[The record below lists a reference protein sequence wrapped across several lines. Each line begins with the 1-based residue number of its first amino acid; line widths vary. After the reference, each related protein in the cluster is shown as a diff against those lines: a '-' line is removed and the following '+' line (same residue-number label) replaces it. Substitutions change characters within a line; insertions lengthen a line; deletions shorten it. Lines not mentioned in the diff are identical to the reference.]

1 MKQPVFVAAAL
12 LLWSFPVFAQTFE
25 EIPPGGGGAYHPEPA
40 ICLTEQQR
48 TAIAAM
54 LVENEAKLRSQGLIA
69 PEDANSVVAFDW
81 PIKNDPG
88 LGSSWKNTIMIANY
102 VDQQATTGIL
112 DYNCGDRSYDG
123 HKGTDISLW
132 PFSWYL
138 KNNNLVQVV
147 AAEAGIIIGKQDG
160 NSDENCVWNN
170 QDWNAVYVR
179 HSDGSVAWYGHMK
192 KNSLTNKTVGASVT
206 KGEHLGIVASSGV
219 SSGPH
224 LHFEVYKQQPY
235 LVSNLID
242 PYNGTCNN
250 MNPGVSWWA
259 NQEPYRKPTLNAAL
273 THNAPPEHGCPT
285 ENEIPHFSNQ
295 FAPGSNQVV
304 YTAVYFRDQMQGQT
318 TTMRILRPNGTI
330 WNTWVHTAPQT
341 YSGSWW
347 YWSWTLPSGG
357 PFGTWS
363 FEATFD
369 GQTIVHPF
377 EYGNMVST
385 DPENDTPAL
394 TLAPNPSRGTF
405 RILSTEQ
412 LELPVQ
418 VFDSMGRLCF
428 SGKTRTNQD
437 ITLGAPAA
445 GVYAVRVSAGGHVRY
460 FRLVVE

>member
-12 LLWSFPVFAQTFE
+12 LLWSFPIFTQTFE
-25 EIPPGGGGAYHPEPA
+25 EIPPGGGGAYHPEPTV
-40 ICLTEQQR
+40 CLTDAQR

-54 LVENEAKLRSQGLIA
+54 LVENEARLRSQGLIA
-69 PEDANSVVAFDW
+69 PDDANSIVAFGW

-102 VDQQATTGIL
+102 VDQQPATGIL
-112 DYNCGDRSYDG
+112 EYNCGTRAYDG

-132 PFSWYL
+132 PFGWHL
-138 KNNNLVQVV
+138 KNNDLVQVV
-147 AAEAGIIIGKQDG
+147 AAEAGVIIGKQDG

-170 QDWNAVYVR
+170 QNWNAVYVR

-192 KNSLTNKTVGASVT
+192 KNSLTNKAIGTSVA
-206 KGEHLGIVASSGV
+206 KGEYLGVVASSGV
-219 SSGPH
+219 STGPH

-273 THNAPPEHGCPT
+273 THNTPPEHGCPT

-295 FAPGSNQVV
+295 FAPGNQLV

-318 TTMRILRPNGTI
+318 TSMRILRPNGTI
-330 WNTWVHTAPQT
+330 WNSWVHTAPQT

-347 YWSWTLPSGG
+347 WWSWTLPSGG
-357 PFGTWS
+357 PFGTWT

-369 GQTIVHPF
+369 GQTIAHPF
-377 EYGNMVST
+377 EYGNPVST
-385 DPENDTPAL
+385 NSGNDSPAL
-394 TLAPNPSRGTF
+394 TLAPNPANGAF
-405 RILSTEQ
+405 RLLSTEQ
-412 LELPVQ
+412 IELEIE
-418 VFDSMGRLCF
+418 VFDGMGRLVF
-428 SGKTRTNQD
+428 SGKTRSNQEV
-437 ITLGAPAA
+437 TLDGFEA
-445 GVYAVRVSAGGHVRY
+445 GVYVVRAREGGRVRH
-460 FRLVVE
+460 FRLVLE